1 MENRRNRVK
10 NELWDSK
17 TGCEGFKTRCQGSKT
32 RCQLL
37 ELVLVTW
44 HGNQVSKKS
53 CVAQKRVRVSKNRVP
68 AAGAGVGDVAW
79 KTKGLWGS
87 KTGYEDLKMGW
98 GEGRGCG
105 GHVIVIIS
113 KKNQANARA
122 FRLAYSEL

>member
-1 MENRRNRVK
+1 MATGRRKIVVWLK
-10 NELWDSK
+10 NE
-17 TGCEGFKTRCQGSKT
+17 
-32 RCQLL
+32 
-37 ELVLVTW
+37 
-44 HGNQVSKKS
+44 
-53 CVAQKRVRVSKNRVP
+53 VRGSKNRVP

-79 KTKGLWGS
+79 KTKGLWGSKTRCEGS

-122 FRLAYSEL
+122 FGLAYSEL